1 MEKSWQDF
9 VWVLAQGVCRRAEQH
24 PAAGDEAAGLVGVAA
39 AEVGELHEL
48 LAVEQEQLGHE
59 AAIHSRP
66 VGKEDIQGVWV
77 RAGDLELRDDA
88 PTAGQRDGRNPSRRI
103 LAISLDGKSHRRGT
117 VEENRS
123 AVEEALAADG
133 HFRVLREL
141 ASLAGS
147 QVEKR
152 DLWLRPRPRQK
163 GRDRSGR
170 RSGRRG

>member
-88 PTAGQRDGRNPSRRI
+88 PTA
-103 LAISLDGKSHRRGT
+103 
-117 VEENRS
+117 
-123 AVEEALAADG
+123 
-133 HFRVLREL
+133 LRER
-141 ASLAGS
+141 AE
-147 QVEKR
+147 QR
-152 DLWLRPRPRQK
+152 HR
-163 GRDRSGR
+163 GRESFGC
-170 RSGRRG
+170 